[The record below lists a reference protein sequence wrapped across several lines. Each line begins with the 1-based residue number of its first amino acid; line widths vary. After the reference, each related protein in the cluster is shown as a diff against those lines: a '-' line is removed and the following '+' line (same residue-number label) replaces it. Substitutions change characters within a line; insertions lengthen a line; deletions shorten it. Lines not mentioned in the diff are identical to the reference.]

1 MSINVRNKGANGER
15 EVADILQRVVNEV
28 ALSCGYTAP
37 RIRRNVEQ
45 SQVGGEDLVGLPWFS
60 FEVKRVERV
69 ELDKW
74 WEQTCVQARRKAAG
88 STSWDALAK
97 GGWRRL
103 AAHTREEA
111 AGQGSCGAH
120 GREEGGQE
128 APGAGEAGQ
137 GGPWTGQVVAG
148 SEAGRTAVALA
159 DAGAIDAGDARA
171 VLGGPARPGLALP
184 DWARGGSLGG
194 VLAAL
199 ERVDGCEVGRG
210 GPTASVGSQR
220 GEYDHRFDAARYL
233 VATMSNATAR
243 TGLEQADRL
252 GEGLARSN
260 AEKPATVSA
269 GAGKRHPVL
278 IWRQNRQPWRV
289 RCVLDVSIGFNV
301 ETRPIVSDVLLDDYL
316 DVFRGML
323 RGYLIST
330 RYSRRHG

>member
-15 EVADILQRVVNEV
+15 EVADILQRIVNEV

-103 AAHTREEA
+103 AAHAREEA
-111 AGQGSCGAH
+111 AGQGSCEAH
-120 GREEGGQE
+120 GRVEGGLE

-137 GGPWTGQVVAG
+137 GGPW
-148 SEAGRTAVALA
+148 AGRTVGGSGAARAALAMA

-171 VLGGPARPGLALP
+171 VLGGPARHGLALP
-184 DWARGGSLGG
+184 AWARGGSLGG
-194 VLAAL
+194 VLAAS
-199 ERVDGCEVGRG
+199 ERVDGGEVGRV
-210 GPTASVGSQR
+210 GPTAPRGSQR
-220 GEYDHRFDAARYL
+220 GEGTKQIP
-233 VATMSNATAR
+233 VATMPGATAR
-243 TGLEQADRL
+243 TGSESVGTS
-252 GEGLARSN
+252 GEGLGRSS
-260 AEKPATVSA
+260 AEKPSTASVA
-269 GAGKRHPVL
+269 AGKRHPVL
-278 IWRQNRQPWRV
+278 VWRQNRQPWRV
-289 RCVLDVSIGFNV
+289 RCLLDFCIGPNS
-301 ETRPIVSDVLLDDYL
+301 ETRPLVADVLLDDWL
-316 DVFRGML
+316 DVFRGL
-323 RGYLIST
+323 LTGYL
-330 RYSRRHG
+330 SRMPTT

>member
-103 AAHTREEA
+103 AAHAREEA
-111 AGQGSCGAH
+111 AGQGSCEAH
-120 GREEGGQE
+120 GRVEGGLE
-128 APGAGEAGQ
+128 APGAGEAGPTADRPV
-137 GGPWTGQVVAG
+137 GGSGA
-148 SEAGRTAVALA
+148 ARAALAMA
-159 DAGAIDAGDARA
+159 DAGAIEADDARA

-199 ERVDGCEVGRG
+199 ERVDGGEVGRV
-210 GPTASVGSQR
+210 GPTDPRGSQR
-220 GEYDHRFDAARYL
+220 GEGTKQIS
-233 VATMSNATAR
+233 VATMPGATAR
-243 TGLEQADRL
+243 TGLESVVAS
-252 GEGLARSN
+252 GEGLGRSS
-260 AEKPATVSA
+260 AEKPSTASVTT
-269 GAGKRHPVL
+269 KNRHPVL

-289 RCVLDVSIGFNV
+289 RCVLDVCIGCDA
-301 ETRPIVSDVLLDDYL
+301 ETRPIVSDVSLDDYL
-316 DVFRGML
+316 NVFRALL
-323 RGYLIST
+323 RGYLLRMPAT
-330 RYSRRHG
+330 